1 MIVTIDGPAGAGKSS
16 VARQVAQ
23 QLGYQFLDTGAMYRS
38 VALLAIENGV
48 DWADEAALASL
59 AEQLKIEFCDQQVL
73 LDGRDVS
80 QQIRGTDVTQ
90 NIHQV
95 ADKLT
100 VRQALRVVQR
110 RLADSIDVVTEGRDQ
125 GSEVFP
131 QAECKVFLDAS
142 AQERARRRCQQ
153 LEEQGQVAR
162 FEEILQQQQDRDRR
176 DASRP
181 VGALKAAA
189 DALHLQTDGMAVD
202 EVVDKLVTLVR
213 QRLATPAN
221 DQAGEDSEQ

>member
-16 VARQVAQ
+16 VARQVAE

-38 VALLAIENGV
+38 VALLAIENGI
-48 DWADEAALASL
+48 DWADEAGLASL
-59 AEQLKIEFCDQQVL
+59 AEQLKMEFRNHQVL
-73 LDGRDVS
+73 VDGRDVS
-80 QQIRGTDVTQ
+80 QEIRRADVTE

-95 ADKLT
+95 ADKFK

-110 RLADSIDVVTEGRDQ
+110 RLADSLDVVTEGRDQ

-142 AQERARRRCQQ
+142 ARERARRRCQQ
-153 LEEQGQVAR
+153 LQEQGQEAR
-162 FEEILQQQQDRDRR
+162 FEDVLQQQQERDRR

-181 VGALKAAA
+181 VGALRAA
-189 DALHLQTDGMAVD
+189 DDAVHLQTDGMSVE
-202 EVVDKLVTLVR
+202 EVVETLVR
-213 QRLATPAN
+213 LVHERLADSTIGPLE
-221 DQAGEDSEQ
+221 GESE